1 METMQKLEKDA
12 AIRTFAPLV
21 NKRGSLEQLWAH
33 LFKAQ
38 EADRVQTPLGPAMPA
53 EKTTEQKS

>member
-1 METMQKLEKDA
+1 METMQILETDA

-33 LFKAQ
+33 LFKAPESERLQ
-38 EADRVQTPLGPAMPA
+38 AAMVVALPA
-53 EKTTEQKS
+53 KQS